1 MNIKE
6 DEVWLLNEVAFEFDS
21 FCCVELEDCLFL
33 ALSFGK
39 RSPLL
44 SFLLRNLCRL
54 LLVKLLNQWF
64 TGIVRDCIGS
74 CLKLETI
81 LVLFSVSFES
91 NTAREVRLIR
101 IHLIVIIIAFFVD
114 AEEVLALNRSLIST
128 VFSILIGARW
138 NLRIVAILF
147 VVRVEVR

>member
-44 SFLLRNLCRL
+44 SLFLRNLCRL

-64 TGIVRDCIGS
+64 TRIVCDCVGP

-147 VVRVEVR
+147 VVRVKVR